1 VCLPL
6 RFPGVSLT
14 RGRAESDPALVM
26 DNRDLP
32 TLDTFA
38 VPPRFEDATFESYQ
52 TDPRFPSQS
61 AAVERLR
68 SAVASMNGTS
78 ERRSV
83 IGRFRRGTSVPDW
96 QALYL
101 DGRFG
106 VGKTHLLAA
115 SYHAAS
121 VSRAYLSFQEL
132 TFAVGMFGMP
142 RTLDLFASARLV
154 CLDEFELDDPGNTML
169 ATSFVRG
176 VIERGSR
183 LIVTSNTLPGE
194 LGQGRFSA
202 EEFGRE
208 IGSLAEAFETI
219 RIDGEDYRH
228 RRFDE
233 IDTLPRILPS
243 EAVRD
248 MSPIL
253 HWNDLMDMLV
263 ELPPLR
269 YTSFIS
275 SFTTMAI
282 DRIEP
287 IPRQDEALRFVHF
300 IDKLYDRGT
309 PLVVSTDC
317 ALNEIFPPS
326 YGYGGFERKFLRCQ
340 SRLHEMLAQPLV
352 HAHGE
357 DIPPLNGGQEGIDA
371 HRP

>member
-1 VCLPL
+1 M
-6 RFPGVSLT
+6 T
-14 RGRAESDPALVM
+14 ESREPHHHVRRDPPALCS
-26 DNRDLP
+26 
-32 TLDTFA
+32 FA
-38 VPPRFEDATFESYQ
+38 VPPRFEGATFESYQ
-52 TDPRFPSQS
+52 PDVRYPSQT
-61 AAVERLR
+61 AAVQRLQR
-68 SAVASMNGTS
+68 AVQGLNGSNSQRT
-78 ERRSV
+78 V
-83 IGRFRRGTSVPDW
+83 IGRLLRNAPGSGW

-115 SYHAAS
+115 SYHAAH
-121 VSRAYLSFQEL
+121 VARAYLSFQEL
-132 TFAVGMFGMP
+132 TYAVGMFGMA
-142 RTLDLFASARLV
+142 RTLDLFAQARLV

-176 VIERGSR
+176 IIERGSR

-194 LGQGRFSA
+194 LGKGRFSA

-219 RIDGEDYRH
+219 TIDGEDYRH

-233 IDTLPRILPS
+233 ADVLPRILPS

-248 MSPIL
+248 LPESLRWDELL
-253 HWNDLMDMLV
+253 HTLV
-263 ELPPLR
+263 ALPPLH
-269 YTSFIS
+269 YTEFIETYS
-275 SFTTMAI
+275 TMVIAG
-282 DRIEP
+282 IEP

-309 PLVVSTDC
+309 PLVVTTEC

-340 SRLHEMLAQPLV
+340 SRLHEMLAQPLE
-352 HAHGE
+352 HPRGE
-357 DIPPLNGGQEGIDA
+357 DDESAIGEQAGPYA